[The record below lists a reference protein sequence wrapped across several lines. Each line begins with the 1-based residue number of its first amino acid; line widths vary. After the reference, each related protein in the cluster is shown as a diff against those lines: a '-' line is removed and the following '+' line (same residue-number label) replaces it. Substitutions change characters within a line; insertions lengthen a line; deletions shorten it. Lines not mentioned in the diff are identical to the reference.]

1 MFGQKRPAVQRCISS
16 KGFEKQ
22 CFIPFMNKYAGGIA
36 KKVEE
41 ATVIATLGIDV
52 TIALAGSKAG
62 RLACMLSPAQ
72 IRSHSDWEGTC
83 VLTCK

>member
-1 MFGQKRPAVQRCISS
+1 MIAIKRPGSKLHQQRLVSNNIISS
-16 KGFEKQ
+16 FSLT
-22 CFIPFMNKYAGGIA
+22 GGIA

-41 ATVIATLGIDV
+41 AAVISTLGIDV
-52 TIALAGSKAG
+52 TIALAGGKAG
-62 RLACMLSPAQ
+62 RLACMLSPVQ